1 MLNRV
6 MVILAAVLLAVF
18 GVALSNDNSA
28 EAVQPSFICE
38 PLDGGKI
45 DTVGDPATVEV
56 TAPEGMLIS
65 GYCVKAGTEKF
76 FIPVVPPQKTVIV
89 DHPVKDSV
97 SHYSLTYTPAPTPT
111 TSPTPTPSPTETP
124 EARTHSYIW
133 VCTVC
138 GDRYICAKQEF
149 KLSMLEETTT

>member
-1 MLNRV
+1 

-18 GVALSNDNSA
+18 GVALSNDKSA

-76 FIPVVPPQKTVIV
+76 FIPVVPPGKRQCVALLV
-89 DHPVKDSV
+89 DVHAGPYADSV
-97 SHYSLTYTPAPTPT
+97 SYTYPKP
-111 TSPTPTPSPTETP
+111 
-124 EARTHSYIW
+124 Y
-133 VCTVC
+133 
-138 GDRYICAKQEF
+138 
-149 KLSMLEETTT
+149 